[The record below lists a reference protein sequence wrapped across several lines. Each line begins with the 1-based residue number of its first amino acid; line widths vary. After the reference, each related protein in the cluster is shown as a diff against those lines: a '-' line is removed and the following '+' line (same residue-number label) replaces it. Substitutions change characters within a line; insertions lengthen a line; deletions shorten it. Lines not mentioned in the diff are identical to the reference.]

1 VSDLLSAI
9 SPFEAEPFTK
19 LPKANK
25 LIQIFTDLLSDQINQ
40 QLFLAIPCRIFVSL
54 EFFMFTGPVRMVL
67 FWFPKS
73 V

>member
-1 VSDLLSAI
+1 VSDPLSAI

-54 EFFMFTGPVRMVL
+54 GFFLSF
-67 FWFPKS
+67 
-73 V
+73 